1 MARKL
6 IYDIKGMEVGETR
19 VFPLAEGHSLF
30 NAKAAITQTA
40 KRWKWKVAVE
50 THTEE
55 AALPAD
61 APLVEVFA
69 RIMGETAYTNGTS
82 IIVVARAA

>member
-19 VFPLAEGHSLF
+19 VFELADGHNLF

-40 KRWKWKVAVE
+40 KRWGWKVAVE
-50 THTEE
+50 THTEVDVPDVNSLLE
-55 AALPAD
+55 EFLKTGH
-61 APLVEVFA
+61 VIE
-69 RIMGETAYTNGTS
+69 NGSSS
-82 IIVVARAA
+82 IIAVARAA

>member
-50 THTEE
+50 THQELPDTDALLEE
-55 AALPAD
+55 WRASGELPPFEEGAA
-61 APLVEVFA
+61 
-69 RIMGETAYTNGTS
+69 
-82 IIVVARAA
+82 IIAVARAA

>member
-19 VFPLAEGHSLF
+19 VFELADGHNLF

-40 KRWKWKVAVE
+40 KRWGWKVAVE
-50 THTEE
+50 THQEDVPIDTAAMIDAWRASGELPPFEE
-55 AALPAD
+55 GAA
-61 APLVEVFA
+61 
-69 RIMGETAYTNGTS
+69 
-82 IIVVARAA
+82 IIAVARAA